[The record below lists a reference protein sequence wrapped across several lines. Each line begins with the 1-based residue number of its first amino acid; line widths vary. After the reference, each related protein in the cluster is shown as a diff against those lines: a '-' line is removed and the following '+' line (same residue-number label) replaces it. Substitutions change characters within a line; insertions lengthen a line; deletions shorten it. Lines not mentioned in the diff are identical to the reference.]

1 MEFQIVTQKKDKFA
15 VRKMVHFVLLLTIKP
30 VIKIK
35 ECYAIILKIL
45 QVAKLST
52 QMYNSA

>member
-15 VRKMVHFVLLLTIKP
+15 VHKMVHFALLLTIKP